1 MNIFKLKDDLM
12 RDEANIRHAYQD
24 SLGYWTIGVGHLIDR
39 RRGGELS
46 DAVIG
51 MILHEDINSKIEEL
65 NEKLP
70 WWVLL
75 GEDCQRAIVN
85 MAFNLGVKGLLGF
98 PKFLAALQE
107 GDNELAA
114 KEMLESTWSKQV
126 GARADRLAALVR
138 SGT

>member
-1 MNIFKLKDDLM
+1 MNIFKLKDELI
-12 RDEANIRHAYQD
+12 RDEGSVNHAYQD

-39 RRGGELS
+39 RRGGGLS
-46 DAVIG
+46 DVLIG
-51 MILHEDINSKIEEL
+51 MILHEDIDEKIEEL
-65 NEKLP
+65 NENLP
-70 WWVLL
+70 WWVFL

-98 PKFLAALQE
+98 TKFLAALQE

-114 KEMLESTWSKQV
+114 KEMLDSTWAKQV

-138 SGT
+138 SGI